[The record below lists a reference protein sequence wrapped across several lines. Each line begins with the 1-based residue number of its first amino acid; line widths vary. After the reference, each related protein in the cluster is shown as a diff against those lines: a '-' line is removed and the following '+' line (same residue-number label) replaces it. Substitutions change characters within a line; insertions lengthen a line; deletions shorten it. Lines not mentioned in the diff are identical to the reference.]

1 MEESR
6 QNQNG
11 KVICKVNKIRNS
23 MQLAIE
29 EPNRRRGIKK
39 ALNKNLIIT
48 PKTIKKE
55 IHDLIQATYVADDE
69 EKYVDRITDVIELP
83 KKEQEKVIEQMEKE
97 MREAAKELNF
107 ERATELRDM
116 IFELQAEG

>member
-1 MEESR
+1 MQVASDAT
-6 QNQNG
+6 
-11 KVICKVNKIRNS
+11 NS
-23 MQLAIE
+23 
-29 EPNRRRGIKK
+29 RRRNQKSLK
-39 ALNKNLIIT
+39 EKHNTKT
-48 PKTIKKE
+48 KTIKKE